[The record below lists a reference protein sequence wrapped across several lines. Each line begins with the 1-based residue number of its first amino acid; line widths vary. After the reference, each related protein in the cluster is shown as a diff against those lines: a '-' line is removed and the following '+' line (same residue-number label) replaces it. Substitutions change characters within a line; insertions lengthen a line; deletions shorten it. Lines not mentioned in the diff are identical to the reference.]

1 MNPFLY
7 GVVCLILEITQL
19 SAAPNPARSP
29 VSGWIQ
35 PIVMPLVL
43 PELAPLMPELHAWSS
58 PPAPTHGRAGADRA
72 QQAPSADAVGRAGA
86 AGLHSLVTHLSSISL

>member
-35 PIVMPLVL
+35 PIVMALVL
-43 PELAPLMPELHAWSS
+43 PELAPLMPELHASQQ
-58 PPAPTHGRAGADRA
+58 PAGPHDGCASAGRA
-72 QQAPSADAVGRAGA
+72 QQAPPADAAGRAGA
-86 AGLHSLVTHLSSISL
+86 VGLHSLVTHRSSISL